1 MARAKISLIGGGQI
15 GGNLALLAAQKELG
29 DIVIFDIPK
38 AEGMVKGKA
47 LDLMQLKPHDGYD
60 ANISGTSDWKDL
72 TDSDVFIITAGLP
85 RKPGMDREDLLEIN
99 LGIMTDVAENIKEY
113 SPNAFVIVV
122 SNPLDAM
129 VYAFYKVSQ
138 LKKNMVVG
146 MAGALD
152 SARFRAFIAME
163 VGCSVQDV
171 TCMVLG
177 GHGDTMVPITRF
189 GTVGGVPIES
199 LINPDRLEEI
209 VNRTRFAGGEIV
221 KLFGNGSAFYAP
233 AQSAIEMAES
243 YLRDKKR
250 IIPCASLCEGEFGI
264 NGYFIGVPSV
274 IGSGGVENI
283 LEFSLTEEE
292 KFELKNTLEAVKK
305 TAKDFIN
312 ARKSDRIGIL
322 VFAGESFIQCP
333 LTIDKE
339 VLLALMDDIQVAEQS
354 YDGTAIGM
362 AIANATNRLRNSDAK
377 SKVMILL
384 SDGSNN
390 AGELDPL
397 TSADLA
403 SNFDIKI
410 YTIGAGTNQDVS
422 FIPGR
427 GYIRNEIDEVTL
439 KSIANRTNGK
449 YFRATNVVG
458 LEDVYKTIDE
468 LERTE
473 IEIKE
478 FTRYKELF
486 GWLLI
491 PAMIIGLGGHTI
503 DRTIFRKQL

>member
-1 MARAKISLIGGGQI
+1 MERAKISLIGGGQI

-47 LDLMQLKPHDGYD
+47 LDLMQLRPHDGYD
-60 ANISGTSDWKDL
+60 ANISGTSNWKDL
-72 TDSDVFIITAGLP
+72 KDSDVFIITAGLP

-177 GHGDTMVPITRF
+177 GHGDTMVPITRV

-199 LINPDRLEEI
+199 LIKPDRLEEI

-264 NGYFIGVPSV
+264 NGYFIGVPSM
-274 IGSGGVENI
+274 IGKNGVEKI
-283 LEFSLTEEE
+283 LEFELRDNE
-292 KFELKNTLEAVKK
+292 KSALDNTLKAVKK
-305 TAKDFIN
+305 T
-312 ARKSDRIGIL
+312 
-322 VFAGESFIQCP
+322 
-333 LTIDKE
+333 
-339 VLLALMDDIQVAEQS
+339 VLETKL
-354 YDGTAIGM
+354 
-362 AIANATNRLRNSDAK
+362 
-377 SKVMILL
+377 
-384 SDGSNN
+384 
-390 AGELDPL
+390 
-397 TSADLA
+397 
-403 SNFDIKI
+403 
-410 YTIGAGTNQDVS
+410 
-422 FIPGR
+422 
-427 GYIRNEIDEVTL
+427 
-439 KSIANRTNGK
+439 
-449 YFRATNVVG
+449 
-458 LEDVYKTIDE
+458 
-468 LERTE
+468 
-473 IEIKE
+473 
-478 FTRYKELF
+478 
-486 GWLLI
+486 
-491 PAMIIGLGGHTI
+491 
-503 DRTIFRKQL
+503 